1 MTVSLSSLQD
11 IARAPETTNSNT
23 RLSGSA
29 RNSLRS
35 CLLHFGL
42 HKTGSSSIQNF
53 LSSHTLPGILYPDLG
68 EANQSRPLA
77 TAFRSDATEYHL
89 NRKAGLDPS
98 TVEQRRNKTRLCLD
112 NAFASLERRRMV
124 LSAEDLSLL
133 PEDDLADF
141 VAFLAQ
147 QAGAIKGLAY
157 VRAVSGWL
165 ESLFQETLRNSSRL
179 PPLTRFRPLYRPRLE
194 KFDRLLSPPNVE
206 LVAYQKE
213 RLTGGCVVQDF
224 ARRLGVEPPAT
235 PPRANTGLSL
245 PAVRLLAV
253 YRQWRPSPC
262 KSGLEMLR
270 KNKLLALCLRA
281 LPGPPLRFSASLVE
295 RFIRRTRADI
305 DWAEERLGHPLSEIS
320 DCDFAIE
327 RREDLLQLQRP
338 ELDWL
343 SEQCGIASARLSA
356 NAPDRVAQAVE
367 LMIKR
372 HHRRSWFSRLR
383 LSRLFRA

>member
-1 MTVSLSSLQD
+1 VDTHFIRGRCNQQSKVATVD
-11 IARAPETTNSNT
+11 P
-23 RLSGSA
+23 
-29 RNSLRS
+29 RNVPNIRE
-35 CLLHFGL
+35 CILHVGL
-42 HKTGSSSIQNF
+42 HKTGSSSIQSF

-77 TAFRSDATEYHL
+77 TAFRSDATKYHL
-89 NRKAGLDPS
+89 NRKARLDPS
-98 TVEQRRNKTRLCLD
+98 TVEQRRNETRSSLD
-112 NAFASLERRRMV
+112 KAFASLEGRRMV
-124 LSAEDLSLL
+124 LSAEDLSLF

-147 QAGAIKGLAY
+147 RAGKIRGLAY
-157 VRAVSGWL
+157 IRAVSGWL

-194 KFDRLLSPPNVE
+194 KFDRLLGPSNIE
-206 LVAYQKE
+206 VAVYQRE
-213 RLTGGCVVQDF
+213 RLSGGCVVQDF

-253 YRQWRPSPC
+253 YRQWRPSPAS
-262 KSGLEMLR
+262 SGPDTLR
-270 KNKLLALCLRA
+270 ENKLLATSLRT
-281 LPGPPLRFSASLVE
+281 LPGPPLLFSETLVR

-327 RREDLLQLQRP
+327 RRKDLLQLQQP
-338 ELDWL
+338 ELEWL
-343 SEQCGIASARLSA
+343 AEQCGIASTRLSA
-356 NAPDRVAQAVE
+356 SAPDGVAQAMK
-367 LMIKR
+367 LMVSR
-372 HHRRSWFSRLR
+372 CRRRSWLPRASL
-383 LSRLFRA
+383 LRLFRA

>member
-1 MTVSLSSLQD
+1 VK
-11 IARAPETTNSNT
+11 
-23 RLSGSA
+23 
-29 RNSLRS
+29 S

-42 HKTGSSSIQNF
+42 HKTGSSSIQSF
-53 LSSHTLPGILYPDLG
+53 LSSHILPGIFYPDLG
-68 EANQSRPLA
+68 AANQSRPLA
-77 TAFRSDATEYHL
+77 TAFRSDATKYHL
-89 NRKAGLDPS
+89 NRKARLDPS
-98 TVEQRRNKTRLCLD
+98 TVRQRRNKTRSSLD
-112 NAFASLERRRMV
+112 KAFASLEGRRMV
-124 LSAEDLSLL
+124 LSAEDLSLF

-141 VAFLAQ
+141 IGFLAQ
-147 QAGAIKGLAY
+147 RADGIKGLAY
-157 VRAVSGWL
+157 VRTVSGWL

-179 PPLTRFRPLYRPRLE
+179 PPLTRFRPLYHPRLE
-194 KFDRLLSPPNVE
+194 KFDRLLGSSNID
-206 LVAYQKE
+206 LVVYNREQ
-213 RLTGGCVVQDF
+213 LSGGCVVHDF
-224 ARRLGVEPPAT
+224 AQRLGVEPPAT

-270 KNKLLALCLRA
+270 ENKLLALCLRA

-343 SEQCGIASARLSA
+343 AEQCGIASAWLSA
-356 NAPDRVAQAVE
+356 SAPDRVAQAVE
-367 LMIKR
+367 LMFKR

-383 LSRLFRA
+383 LSQLFRA